1 MREFL
6 NSAADTEALGARL
19 ARARPDAHASLAVL
33 YLCGDL
39 GAGKTT
45 LAQGFLRACGV
56 TGPVRSPTY
65 SLLQLYPLEGQT
77 VVHLDLY
84 RLRAP
89 EEVEHLG
96 LEEWALPGC
105 VWLIEW
111 PQRAEGALPRP
122 DVTVALRVPGAG
134 HEADITYGTA
144 AGEAWWA
151 RAARKSS

>member
-1 MREFL
+1 M
-6 NSAADTEALGARL
+6 ATEGLGARL
-19 ARARPDAHASLAVL
+19 ARARPDGRAPLAVL

-45 LAQGFLRACGV
+45 LAQGFLRACGI

-84 RLRAP
+84 RLRTP
-89 EEVEHLG
+89 EELEHLG

-105 VWLIEW
+105 LWLIEW
-111 PQRAEGALPRP
+111 PQRAHGGLPTP
-122 DVTVALRVPGAG
+122 DVTVELSVAAEG
-134 HEADITYGTA
+134 HAARLTYGTA
-144 AGEAWWA
+144 AGEAWLA
-151 RAARKSS
+151 RCARDSS

>member
-1 MREFL
+1 M
-6 NSAADTEALGARL
+6 ATEGLGARL
-19 ARARPDAHASLAVL
+19 ARARPDGRAPLAVL

-45 LAQGFLRACGV
+45 LAQGFLRACGI

-84 RLRAP
+84 RLRTP
-89 EEVEHLG
+89 EELEHLG

-105 VWLIEW
+105 LWLIEW
-111 PQRAEGALPRP
+111 PQRAHGSLPPP
-122 DVTVALRVPGAG
+122 DVTVELSVAAEG
-134 HEADITYGTA
+134 HEARLSCGTA
-144 AGEAWWA
+144 AGEAWLA
-151 RAARKSS
+151 RCARNSS